1 MRHKRRRKLRHK
13 RKQQRRRE
21 RREEQIAFA
30 VMARNERESVMH
42 DIAQRMPEL
51 DRRLEFIFDG
61 LFARD

>member
-13 RKQQRRRE
+13 RKQRRRRE
-21 RREEQIAFA
+21 QREAQLAFA
-30 VMARNERESVMH
+30 VMARDERGSVMH